1 MRAKG
6 YETAHDDLTN
16 YFNVVFRDYLLK
28 PGDWWQIDDYTV
40 ETSNQYVKETVINV
54 SIKNIINYEGPR
66 EIHHKKDYMM
76 TMAWDIETY
85 RSVNDGEV
93 P

>member
-40 ETSNQYVKETVINV
+40 ETSN
-54 SIKNIINYEGPR
+54 
-66 EIHHKKDYMM
+66 
-76 TMAWDIETY
+76 
-85 RSVNDGEV
+85 
-93 P
+93 